1 MTKNIKK
8 EILTKIGKKEIEMRP
23 KWIYRLETEGVR
35 GIWLLMILA
44 GAGAAS
50 MIYYFMEIYN
60 PGQLLSDYG
69 EIGKDLLLT
78 DFPYLWLL
86 GIVVFL
92 GGGVILLTRIG
103 DNYRKPIK
111 KIILATAI
119 TIVGMTIA
127 MILVRGLLKF

>member
-1 MTKNIKK
+1 MKKNIKK
-8 EILTKIGKKEIEMRP
+8 EILTKIGKKELKMRP

-44 GAGAAS
+44 GAMAVS

-86 GIVVFL
+86 GMAVFF
-92 GGGVILLTRIG
+92 GGGTILLTKIG

-111 KIILATAI
+111 NIILATAI
-119 TIVGMTIA
+119 TIMGMTVA
-127 MILVRGLLKF
+127 MILVRGLLKL

>member
-1 MTKNIKK
+1 MKKNIKK
-8 EILTKIGKKEIEMRP
+8 EILTKIGKKEIRMKP
-23 KWIYRLETEGVR
+23 KWVFKAEKEGIR

-44 GAGAAS
+44 GAVAVS

-86 GIVVFL
+86 GIIVFL
-92 GGGVILLTRIG
+92 GGGAILLTKIG

-119 TIVGMTIA
+119 TVAGLTVA
-127 MILVRGLLKF
+127 MILIRGLLKL